1 MFRQSGAVRWAK
13 RIWRCPESSCPTPG
27 VKAIGVDESEVPT
40 VTVNDGVSIP
50 QLGFRVF
57 QIRPV
62 ATGSE
67 LYAGTSATDAA
78 IALFGPQGDWRC
90 RTRMLVGA

>member
-1 MFRQSGAVRWAK
+1 
-13 RIWRCPESSCPTPG
+13 
-27 VKAIGVDESEVPT
+27 VKAIGVDESIQTMSEVPT
-40 VTVNDGVSIP
+40 VTLNDGVSIP

-62 ATGSE
+62 AAGSE
-67 LYAGTSATDAA
+67 LYVGTSATDAA
-78 IALFGPQGDWRC
+78 IALFGPQGGWRC